1 MNELVGIY
9 KLLSDET
16 RLRVILLLQQ
26 EELCVCE
33 LCGVLDISQPKVS
46 KCLSKLRDLNLVE
59 DNRREKFVFYSLKQ
73 HHKILNSNLHFILN
87 SIEDYKLFMTDQKRL
102 LRKESYLDA
111 CSIKALNKV
120 SGVE

>member
-16 RLRVILLLQQ
+16 RLRVIMLLQQ

-33 LCGVLDISQPKVS
+33 ICGVLDVSQPKVS

-59 DNRREKFVFYSLKQ
+59 DTRKEKFVFYSLKKT
-73 HHKILNSNLHFILN
+73 HKVLNSNLNSILN
-87 SIEDYKLFMTDQKRL
+87 SIDDFKIFALDQQRL
-102 LRKESYLDA
+102 IKKETYLDA
-111 CSIKALNKV
+111 CSIEALNKV
-120 SGVE
+120 SEV